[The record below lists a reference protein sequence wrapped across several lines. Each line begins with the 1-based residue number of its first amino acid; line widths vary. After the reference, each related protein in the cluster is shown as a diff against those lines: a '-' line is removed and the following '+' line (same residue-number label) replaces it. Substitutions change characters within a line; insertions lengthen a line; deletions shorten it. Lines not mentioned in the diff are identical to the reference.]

1 MSSSYQ
7 GRHYAGR
14 HRVRRSHVRLPR
26 ALSAS
31 FVLPTTAAA
40 ALVVTATGATVAES
54 APLTLDLSGQQ
65 TAQARTE
72 QASDDA
78 MVTDLATR
86 RQASSMQTA
95 ALQGR
100 VEAQQ
105 RAARDAKRKAAAA
118 AASRAKA
125 EREGKRWVRAIRTGH
140 ITSDFGYRWGETHD
154 GLDFGAPTGTPLYAM
169 SKGTVIMADYVFSF
183 GNKVEIRYWDG
194 TVSWYGH
201 LSRISVYE
209 GQTVMPG
216 QFVGDGG
223 QHRPLVRV
231 PPPPRDPPVR
241 RRQPHQPL
249 PLAQGQGPPRLTSR
263 LPSRARRGSELL
275 ERGEPQHE
283 PLDPQLPAEVHLGL
297 GLLALPQR
305 PHDRAQPV
313 GVVRHPVPR

>member
-1 MSSSYQ
+1 VSSSYQ

-14 HRVRRSHVRLPR
+14 HRVRQNRVRLPR

-65 TAQARTE
+65 TALARSE

-78 MVTDLATR
+78 MVTDLANR
-86 RQASSMQTA
+86 RSASSMQTA

-100 VEAQQ
+100 VEAQK

-118 AASRAKA
+118 AAARAKA
-125 EREGKRWVRAIRTGH
+125 EREGKRWVRAIRSGR
-140 ITSDFGYRWGETHD
+140 ITSDFGWRWGKTHD

-169 SKGTVIMADYVFSF
+169 SKGTVIMAGSVFSF
-183 GNKVEIRYWDG
+183 GKKVEIRYWDG

-201 LSRISVYE
+201 MSRIDVRE

-216 QFVGDGG
+216 QVVGAVGNTGHSFGSHLHLEIHPSGG
-223 QHRPLVRV
+223 DNPIDPYPWLVRK
-231 PPPPRDPPVR
+231 
-241 RRQPHQPL
+241 
-249 PLAQGQGPPRLTSR
+249 
-263 LPSRARRGSELL
+263 
-275 ERGEPQHE
+275 
-283 PLDPQLPAEVHLGL
+283 
-297 GLLALPQR
+297 GLL
-305 PHDRAQPV
+305 
-313 GVVRHPVPR
+313 G